1 MLQAVVEGVIYEAPR
16 LIGWAVMKA
25 VTMGRYC
32 GLRDADMVVEGA
44 VGLGVIGL
52 LCAVGYTMWFR

>member
-1 MLQAVVEGVIYEAPR
+1 
-16 LIGWAVMKA
+16 MKA